1 MGTILIKNG
10 RLWDGEKFLYDDLLT
25 DGKKIARIG
34 KLTGTA
40 DFIYDAKGKTVSAG
54 LVDLHVHTSGISS
67 TEFGI
72 QAEMSSF
79 PFGVTAINNAG
90 TAFANRALSDVCA
103 VKNTVFISKSKE
115 HLAEYGEKA
124 VGVKVYFDTALNP
137 KIDVGI
143 LKDTCGFARENGLK
157 VMVHC
162 SDSPISMAEIVRNL
176 SEGDIV
182 THVFHGGENNCT
194 ENSFEAFRIAKQK
207 GIIMDSGFAGYVHTD
222 FKNLSASFDAG
233 YFPDTISTDI
243 TRCSAFKRGGR
254 YGLTLCMSLAR
265 DFGMPEEAIFKAVTA
280 SPAEILG
287 KGDEWGYLGEGRCA
301 DIAVLDYAD
310 EGYDMTDKAG
320 NRAMSEKGYRC
331 VLTVADGEI
340 VYKD

>member
-1 MGTILIKNG
+1 MGSILIKNG
-10 RLWDGEKFLYDDLLT
+10 RLWDGEKFCYADILT
-25 DGKKIARIG
+25 EGDRIAKIGKIADS
-34 KLTGTA
+34 A
-40 DFIYDAKGKTVSAG
+40 DFVYDAEGKTVSAG

-72 QAEMSSF
+72 NAEMSSF

-90 TAFANRALSDVCA
+90 TAFANRALSDLCA

-143 LKDTCGFARENGLK
+143 LKETCDFARKNGLK

-162 SDSPISMAEIVRNL
+162 SGSPISMAEIVRNL
-176 SEGDIV
+176 STGDII

-194 ENSFEAFRIAKQK
+194 ENNFEAFRVARQS
-207 GIIMDSGFAGYVHTD
+207 GVIMDSGFAGYVHTD

-233 YFPDTISTDI
+233 YFPDTISTDV
-243 TRCSAFKRGGR
+243 TRYSAFKRGGR
-254 YGLTLCMSLAR
+254 YGLTLCMTLAR
-265 DFGMPEEAIFKAVTA
+265 NFGMPEEAIFKAVTA

-287 KGDEWGYLGEGRCA
+287 KADEWGYLREGRRA
-301 DIAVLDYAD
+301 DIAVLDYAY
-310 EGYDMTDKAG
+310 EGYDMTDKDG
-320 NRAMSEKGYRC
+320 NRVKSEKGYRC
-331 VLTVADGEI
+331 ILTVADGEI